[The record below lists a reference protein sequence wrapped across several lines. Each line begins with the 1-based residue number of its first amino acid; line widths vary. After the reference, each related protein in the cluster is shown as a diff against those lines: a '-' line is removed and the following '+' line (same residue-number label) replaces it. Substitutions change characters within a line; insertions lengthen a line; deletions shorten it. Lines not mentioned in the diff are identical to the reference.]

1 MRILGSKNIEKA
13 KYLNV
18 ANKICNDGIVI
29 LF

>member
-13 KYLNV
+13 KYLNMV
-18 ANKICNDGIVI
+18 NKICNDSIVI